1 MSGSV
6 AGKIEVRVHRTIREI
21 PADGWD
27 ACFPG
32 DPECWAY
39 YLAVEEAGLDAFS
52 WAYLVAWSG
61 DRVVAA
67 VPAFITDYRLDTT
80 IQGAARSALKP
91 VLAVLRR
98 ALTLRLLSL
107 GSPLADKCHL
117 GFSGAL
123 PIARRYEVAGRLLEG
138 LNAFA
143 SAQRIGLLAAKDVAE
158 SDLLEGVG
166 EAFEAAGFAR
176 QPGLPNA
183 VLALPES
190 EAAYLASLP
199 AAVRRD
205 VRRKLKRPALVRVEE
220 RRGPAALELVP
231 QVVALYEAQR
241 ERSGADFEQFEQLT
255 PAYFRGVLEHVGE
268 AAVLFIYRVGEQP
281 VAFNLCYHTGRIF
294 IDKFIGFS
302 LPAARAH
309 NLYVLSWMN
318 NLRYCIARNIP
329 VLQTGQTGYAM
340 KTRMGSELRPNWI
353 YFRHRN
359 RLLNFFL
366 RLAGPLLAADRHD
379 EDLARVSRGAS

>member
-1 MSGSV
+1 MNASV
-6 AGKIEVRVHRTIREI
+6 AGKIEVRVHRTIRDI
-21 PADGWD
+21 PADAWD

-32 DPECWAY
+32 DPEGWAY
-39 YLAVEEAGLDAFS
+39 YLATEEAGLAAFS

-91 VLAVLRR
+91 VLAALRR
-98 ALTLRLLSL
+98 VLTLRLLSL

-123 PIARRYEVAGRLLEG
+123 PVARRYEVAGRLLEG
-138 LNAFA
+138 LEAFA
-143 SAQRIGLLAAKDVAE
+143 SAQRIGLLAAKDVADG
-158 SDLLEGVG
+158 DLLEGVG

-183 VLALPES
+183 VLTLPES

-220 RRGPAALELVP
+220 HRGAAALALVP
-231 QVVALYEAQR
+231 RMAELYEIQR

-255 PAYFRGVLEHVGE
+255 PAYFRGVLEHCGG
-268 AAVLFIYRVGEQP
+268 AAVLFAYRVDEQL
-281 VAFNLCYHTGRIF
+281 VAFNLCYHTARVF

-302 LPAARAH
+302 LPAVRAH

-318 NLRYCIARNIP
+318 NVRYCIARNIQA
-329 VLQTGQTGYAM
+329 LHTGQTG
-340 KTRMGSELRPNWI
+340 
-353 YFRHRN
+353 
-359 RLLNFFL
+359 
-366 RLAGPLLAADRHD
+366 
-379 EDLARVSRGAS
+379 